1 MAASIARNQRWPA
14 PRHNYLHRPEEFEVP
29 VRKFTDDRLPNLLD
43 FIETINSWGNQGSE
57 LGRQTFRE
65 LLAQPGLDPSNNCL
79 VVEEG
84 GKIQGFC
91 LVVPETPIGR
101 TVLELTM
108 SLQRAGSP
116 IEREVIR
123 SAVGRARML
132 GVRYVH
138 LCLRNPQSKA
148 VLLHEEGFSLVR
160 TYWDMVWRRDELPQ
174 FAVPDGFAL
183 RSFQPGEAKVLTEVQ
198 NAAFA
203 GSWGFCPNTVAQIEY
218 RSAMVN
224 TPNKG
229 ILLLYHGDKAAGYC
243 WTCVAPA
250 EGSLRGVIGMIGV
263 VPEYRGRGVS
273 QTILLAGMERLK
285 SLGVTDIGL
294 QVDGSN
300 TPAIRLYTSVGF
312 EKAGER
318 YWFELDLSRGATPR
332 R

>member
-1 MAASIARNQRWPA
+1 MAGTAKRQRWPT
-14 PRHNYLHRPEEFEVP
+14 PLYRYLRRPEEFDVP
-29 VRKFTDDRLPNLLD
+29 VRNFSDDRLPDLLD
-43 FIETINSWGNQGSE
+43 SVETINSWGNQGSE
-57 LGRQTFRE
+57 LGRRTFRE
-65 LLAQPGLDPSNNCL
+65 LLAQPGLDPSNNCF
-79 VVEEG
+79 VVEEA
-84 GKIQGFC
+84 GKIQGYC

-101 TVLELTM
+101 AVLELTM
-108 SLQRAGSP
+108 SPRLAASP

-123 SAVGRARML
+123 SAVGRARKL

-138 LCLRNPQSKA
+138 LCLGNPSPKA
-148 VLLHEEGFSLVR
+148 VLLKEEGFSLVR
-160 TYWDMVWRRDELPQ
+160 TYWDMVWHRDELLP

-218 RSAMVN
+218 RSSMVN
-224 TPNKG
+224 TPTKG
-229 ILLLYHGDKAAGYC
+229 ILLLYHGDKTAGYC
-243 WTCVAPA
+243 WTCIAPA
-250 EGSLRGVIGMIGV
+250 EGNLRGVIGMIGV

-273 QTILLAGMERLK
+273 HTILLAGMECLK
-285 SLGVTDIGL
+285 SLGVTEIGL

>member
-1 MAASIARNQRWPA
+1 M
-14 PRHNYLHRPEEFEVP
+14 P
-29 VRKFTDDRLPNLLD
+29 VRNFTGDRLPDLLD
-43 FIETINSWGNQGSE
+43 FVETINSWGDQGSE

-101 TVLELTM
+101 TVLELTIGPR
-108 SLQRAGSP
+108 LAGSQ
-116 IEREVIR
+116 IEREIIR
-123 SAVGRARML
+123 SAVGRAREL
-132 GVRYVH
+132 GIRYVH
-138 LCLRNPQSKA
+138 LCLGNPSPEA
-148 VLLHEEGFSLVR
+148 GLLKEEGFSLVR
-160 TYWDMVWRRDELPQ
+160 TYWEMVWRQGELPQ

-183 RSFQPGEAKVLTEVQ
+183 RTFQPGEAKVLTEVQ

-203 GSWGFCPNTVAQIEY
+203 GSWGFCPNTVEQIQY
-218 RSAMVN
+218 RSSMVN
-224 TPNKG
+224 TPTKG

-243 WTCVAPA
+243 WTCIAPA
-250 EGSLRGVIGMIGV
+250 EVNIRGVIGMIGV
-263 VPEYRGRGVS
+263 APGYRGRGVS

-294 QVDGSN
+294 QVDGAN
-300 TPAIRLYTSVGF
+300 APAIRLYTSVGF

-318 YWFELDLSRGATPR
+318 YWFELDLSLGAMPSR
-332 R
+332 